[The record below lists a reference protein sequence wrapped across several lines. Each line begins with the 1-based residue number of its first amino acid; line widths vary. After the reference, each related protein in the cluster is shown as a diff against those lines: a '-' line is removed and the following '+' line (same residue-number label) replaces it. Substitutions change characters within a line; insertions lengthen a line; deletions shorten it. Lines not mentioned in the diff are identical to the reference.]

1 MAYKKRRDRQFS
13 VKTESYSSRPS
24 EKARSEKQV
33 DILVEHHVKTF
44 TWQKKRERSAAKYF
58 LVKTKSQE
66 SRPRK
71 RKSSD
76 QHRRYTCICWIKS
89 ASQLQAA
96 NNQTVMDKPGEK
108 YFRLLRLQYR
118 RLQGLAIAHSRKL
131 LATLGGST
139 STRP

>member
-24 EKARSEKQV
+24 EKARSEKHA

-44 TWQKKRERSAAKYF
+44 TWQKKEERSAAKYF

-71 RKSSD
+71 RKSSIYD
-76 QHRRYTCICWIKS
+76 TH
-89 ASQLQAA
+89 
-96 NNQTVMDKPGEK
+96 VFVG
-108 YFRLLRLQYR
+108 
-118 RLQGLAIAHSRKL
+118 
-131 LATLGGST
+131 
-139 STRP
+139 